1 MEFVFALY
9 IFLLYYSFQK
19 RGSTILLFL
28 VTIIPF
34 CYAFIS
40 SAVADTGIYKASRS
54 ERPKFLFYLT
64 IPHISPKVYAHFV
77 KKYGEN
83 SKKPDR
89 KTSCRAFF
97 AKMGM
102 DYSATITLILPPFA
116 SFLS

>member
-40 SAVADTGIYKASRS
+40 SAVADTGIYKASRP
-54 ERPKFLFYLT
+54 ERPNKAVELRNSFSTLLYHTFPRKCMHILSKNMEKTAKSPTEKPPVEPFLQKREWI
-64 IPHISPKVYAHFV
+64 IPQ
-77 KKYGEN
+77 
-83 SKKPDR
+83 R
-89 KTSCRAFF
+89 
-97 AKMGM
+97 
-102 DYSATITLILPPFA
+102 
-116 SFLS
+116 